1 MPKIKAKRKSTP
13 RSAALKRSKALRRSI
28 AKTLAHGE
36 ALLATAD
43 GAIERSQQL
52 RLGTSHKAK
61 TKHKSTR
68 SKASYKAAVAKA
80 WAKRRGVVSSVAV
93 TGHVTGHYVKP
104 VTHEPHASV
113 KQQPIRGQLLDRAKA
128 LTLGDREQAYGDP
141 LTNFEL
147 VGKLKH
153 LFWTH
158 SIGSRSS
165 SWGHAI
171 DMILTNLARIATA
184 PTPEAALAEDRYV
197 DLCGYASLAYE
208 VGKRS

>member
-1 MPKIKAKRKSTP
+1 MPQIS
-13 RSAALKRSKALRRSI
+13 
-28 AKTLAHGE
+28 
-36 ALLATAD
+36 
-43 GAIERSQQL
+43 
-52 RLGTSHKAK
+52 KAK
-61 TKHKSTR
+61 TKRKSTR
-68 SKASYKAAVAKA
+68 SKASYKAAAAKA
-80 WAKRRGVVSSVAV
+80 WAKRRGAVSAV
-93 TGHVTGHYVKP
+93 TITGHATGHYVKP
-104 VTHEPHASV
+104 HARSTEPEPDDRYVNAKPSE
-113 KQQPIRGQLLDRAKA
+113 QPIRGQLLDRAKA